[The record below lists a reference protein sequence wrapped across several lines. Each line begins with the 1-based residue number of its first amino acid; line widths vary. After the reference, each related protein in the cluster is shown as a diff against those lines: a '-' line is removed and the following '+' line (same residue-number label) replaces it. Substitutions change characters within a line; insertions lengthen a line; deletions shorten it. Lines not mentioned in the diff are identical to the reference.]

1 MSAGEESLNL
11 AWKPPSYQMVRF
23 SLSSSQLSLHN
34 TAALCHALQRLNK
47 GHCSPI
53 SQVNKSESE
62 MRCFLYWNNGFPI
75 GENMA
80 GDETQ

>member
-1 MSAGEESLNL
+1 MQHERLPDIKWWDSAALQAKRS
-11 AWKPPSYQMVRF
+11 P
-23 SLSSSQLSLHN
+23 HN
-34 TAALCHALQRLNK
+34 TAELCHALQRLNK
-47 GHCSPI
+47 GHRSPI
-53 SQVNKSESE
+53 SQVNKSQSE

>member
-11 AWKPPSYQMVRF
+11 AWKPPWYQMVRF
-23 SLSSSQLSLHN
+23 SLSPAKLCLCN
-34 TAALCHALQRLNK
+34 TAELCHALQRLNK

-62 MRCFLYWNNGFPI
+62 MRCFLYWNNEFPI
-75 GENMA
+75 GKNMA

>member
-11 AWKPPSYQMVRF
+11 AWKPAWYQMVRF
-23 SLSSSQLSLHN
+23 SLSSSQTLSPQY
-34 TAALCHALQRLNK
+34 AELCHALQRLNK

>member
-11 AWKPPSYQMVRF
+11 VWKPPNIKWWDSA
-23 SLSSSQLSLHN
+23 SLQAKRSPYN
-34 TAALCHALQRLNK
+34 TAELCHTLQRLNK
-47 GHCSPI
+47 GHCSPS
-53 SQVNKSESE
+53 SQVNKSQSE

-80 GDETQ
+80 GDENQ